1 MSPLVAAALL
11 SRPLPAASAVSIIPP
26 AAGLTDASGYR
37 GGVPA
42 HYDPAQGLKAVA
54 VSEAAENYYRR
65 AKDSAQLYAAVETK
79 LGEQRR
85 FVLWWDGQEKASGI
99 RMKGRDAGGE
109 YRASQIDDARTQL
122 SDFGLDRDT
131 IHRWRKRL
139 KDPRKFDEELQRAQ
153 ERCLMVC
160 EERSSSSAQ
169 PWSGE
174 TSWFTPPEIVDA
186 AREVMG
192 GIDLDPAS
200 NDAAQ
205 QVVRAGTYYTAETD
219 GLAQEWQG
227 RVWLNPPY
235 AAGLIDQFVAKLVKE
250 HKAGNVTEAVLL
262 VHSRTDTAWFH
273 EAASAAA
280 AICFTRGRV
289 SFQRPDGTGDAPP
302 IGSAFLYFGDNPDR
316 FVAIF
321 GARGLVFGKAVRM
334 LQPALLEAAA

>member
-109 YRASQIDDARTQL
+109 YRASQVDDARTQL

-174 TSWFTPPEIVDA
+174 VEWYTPSDVVEDV
-186 AREVMG
+186 REVMG
-192 GIDLDPAS
+192 VIDLDPAS
-200 NDAAQ
+200 NDTAQ
-205 QVVRAGTYYTAETD
+205 QVVRASIYYTAETN

-227 RVWLNPPY
+227 RVFATRPTRTASSTSSSLSWSRSTRPATCPRPCCWFIPEPTRRGFMRPPVPPLRS
-235 AAGLIDQFVAKLVKE
+235 A
-250 HKAGNVTEAVLL
+250 
-262 VHSRTDTAWFH
+262 SR
-273 EAASAAA
+273 EVGCRS
-280 AICFTRGRV
+280 RGRTARATR
-289 SFQRPDGTGDAPP
+289 RP
-302 IGSAFLYFGDNPDR
+302 
-316 FVAIF
+316 
-321 GARGLVFGKAVRM
+321 
-334 LQPALLEAAA
+334 